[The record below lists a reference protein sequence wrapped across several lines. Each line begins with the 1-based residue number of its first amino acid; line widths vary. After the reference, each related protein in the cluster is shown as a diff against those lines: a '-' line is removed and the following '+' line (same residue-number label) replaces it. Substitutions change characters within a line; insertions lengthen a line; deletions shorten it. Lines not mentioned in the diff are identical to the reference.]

1 MNYENL
7 RLRGLRYS
15 VKLMAGQGHISHP
28 MNMHHSQTQRL
39 LRKVNCAAISLLI
52 VEDNDASRRLV
63 MELLRAAGF
72 TNLSFARDAEE
83 AIEHLKAQAPDLLLM
98 DWGLPG
104 MSGLELVTL
113 IRQSLLTPDPRFPN
127 PAIPVVMLTARQ
139 RVYDVTSA
147 RNAGVNEFVIKPF
160 STTSLLR
167 AIASALVRK
176 RRFVAQESFAGP
188 DRRRRHS
195 AHPGLRRRAEDSE
208 QNAPLNADLGELRG
222 FMAGE
227 VDIVMVN
234 EVVLRLMQTQ
244 TEAHEFRLNL
254 VEQASQSLNLYM
266 SLFGSQAEPEVVA
279 VHLDALIRLNE
290 VPYADPEEALNIV
303 RHLNALVTKRRA
315 SRRYAI

>member
-1 MNYENL
+1 
-7 RLRGLRYS
+7 
-15 VKLMAGQGHISHP
+15 
-28 MNMHHSQTQRL
+28 MNMQHSQTQRL
-39 LRKVNCAAISLLI
+39 LRKVDCAAISLLI

-83 AIEHLKAQAPDLLLM
+83 AIEHLQAQAPDLLLM

-113 IRQSLLTPDPRFPN
+113 IRQSALTPDPRFPN

-139 RVYDVTSA
+139 REYDVTSA

-160 STTSLLR
+160 STSALLR

-176 RRFVAQESFAGP
+176 RRFVAHESFTGP
-188 DRRRRHS
+188 DRRRRRVPHTG
-195 AHPGLRRRAEDSE
+195 PQRRAEDRDAQS
-208 QNAPLNADLGELRG
+208 PLNADLGALRG
-222 FMAGE
+222 FMGGE
-227 VDIVMVN
+227 VDIVAVN

-244 TEAHEFRLNL
+244 TDAHEFRLSL
-254 VEQASQSLNLYM
+254 VEQASQSLNQYM
-266 SLFGSQAEPEVVA
+266 SLFGSLAEPEVVT

-290 VPYADPEEALNIV
+290 VPYADPDEALNIV
-303 RHLNALVTKRRA
+303 RHLNALVTKRRT